1 MKLIAH
7 RRNTLE
13 ELLATPRSCG
23 VEVDIR
29 SRGNALIA
37 QHEPYVPGTDFQ
49 RWLEAFDH
57 KTLILNVKEEGLE
70 EQLLQLMDERGVQDF
85 FFLDQSFP
93 HLVKWARSGEDRS
106 AVRVSEYESIDTAL
120 ALTGFCRW
128 IWVDCFSKF
137 PLIREDID
145 RLKEAD
151 FMLCLASPEL
161 HGGDAHRLIPAM
173 RADLAR
179 VGVQV
184 DAVCSKLPHL
194 WQESID

>member
-7 RRNTLE
+7 RRNTVE
-13 ELLATPRSCG
+13 ELLATPRSLG

-29 SRGNALIA
+29 SKGNTLIT
-37 QHEPYVPGTDFQ
+37 QHEPYTPGTDFHD
-49 RWLEAFDH
+49 WLEAFNH

-70 EQLLQLMDERGVQDF
+70 ERLLELMDERGLEDF

-93 HLVKWARSGEDRS
+93 HLVKWAKSGEHRCG
-106 AVRVSEYESIDTAL
+106 VRVSEYESIQTAF
-120 ALTGFCRW
+120 ALRGFCKW

-137 PLIREDID
+137 PLAREEAD
-145 RLKEAD
+145 RLKGAG
-151 FMLCLASPEL
+151 FLLCLASPEL

-173 RADLAR
+173 RAELVR
-179 VGVQV
+179 VGVEV